1 MTTFGVQIEPQM
13 GYNWKEIYDIVKA
26 AEKNNFTHT
35 WFSDHFLLRADSVD
49 QNCYECIAAMM
60 GAAAKTEKLRIGPLV
75 LCNLYRYPAVLAKQ
89 IATLDHF
96 SNGRIEFGFG
106 TGWKEVEFN
115 QYGIDFPSGGV
126 RLAMFEEALQIIKS
140 LWTEERTTFEGKYYK
155 IKDAVAAPKPLQKP
169 HPTIWIGVGS
179 GKDKILNL
187 TAKYGEG
194 VNFAWAVPVEE
205 LEQKFDKLDSMMV
218 EHGRDSK
225 IMKKSYGAWSQIYK
239 DEEEKKKHLKET
251 AEHQKISVEEL
262 ETRLANILHGTP
274 DEIIGKI
281 KDYKKIGVD
290 HFIMFFPQNE
300 EVEQI
305 EIFANEIMPK
315 I

>member
-1 MTTFGVQIEPQM
+1 MVSYGVQIEPQM
-13 GYNWKEIYDIVKA
+13 GYNWKEITDIIQT
-26 AEKNNFTHT
+26 AEKLDFTHA
-35 WFSDHFLLRADSVD
+35 WFSDHFLLREDSVD
-49 QNCYECIAAMM
+49 TYCFECIAAMQ
-60 GAAAKTEKLRIGPLV
+60 GSAAKTKQLRIGPLV

-106 TGWKEVEFN
+106 AGWKEIEFN

-140 LWTEERTTFEGKYYK
+140 LWTEERTTYEGKYYT
-155 IKDAVAAPKPLQKP
+155 IKNAVSSPKPLQKP

-194 VNFAWAVPVEE
+194 VNFAWSVPVNE
-205 LEQKFDKLDSMMV
+205 LDQKFTKLEDLMIK
-218 EHGRDSK
+218 HGRNPK
-225 IMKKSYGAWSQIYK
+225 NMKKSYGSWTHIYK

-251 AEHQKISVEEL
+251 AEHQKISVKEL
-262 ETRLANILHGTP
+262 EERLSKILHGTP
-274 DEIIGKI
+274 EEIISKI
-281 KDYKKIGVD
+281 KDYKRIGVD
-290 HFIMFFPQNE
+290 HLILFFPLKQ
-300 EVEQI
+300 EVEQMKLMAEKI
-305 EIFANEIMPK
+305 IPK

>member
-13 GYNWKEIYDIVKA
+13 GYTWQEIYNIVQA

-49 QNCYECIAAMM
+49 QNCYECITAMM

-106 TGWKEVEFN
+106 TGWKEIEFN
-115 QYGIDFPSGGV
+115 QYGIEFPSGGV

-140 LWTEERTTFEGKYYK
+140 LWTEERTTFDGKYYK
-155 IKDAVAAPKPLQKP
+155 IKDAVASPKPYQKP
-169 HPTIWIGVGS
+169 HPTIWIGLGG
-179 GKDKILNL
+179 GKPKITRL
-187 TAKYGEG
+187 AAQYAEG
-194 VNFAWAVPVEE
+194 INYVWAIPPDE
-205 LEQKFDKLDSMMV
+205 LKQKLD
-218 EHGRDSK
+218 EFDEIAKELGRDPSM
-225 IMKKSYGAWSQIYK
+225 IKKSYGAWTDVFE
-239 DEEEKKKHLKET
+239 DEKAKLEAIKKLAEERKVPIE
-251 AEHQKISVEEL
+251 EVEKGMKRAL
-262 ETRLANILHGTP
+262 VGTRE
-274 DEIIGKI
+274 EIIEKM
-281 KDYKKIGVD
+281 KEYQKLKLD
-290 HFIMFFPQNE
+290 HFIIMFPYQKELEQMKIFKE
-300 EVEQI
+300 EI
-305 EIFANEIMPK
+305 LPK

>member
-13 GYNWKEIYDIVKA
+13 GYTWQEIYNIVQT
-26 AEKNNFTHT
+26 AERNGFTHT
-35 WFSDHFLLRADSVD
+35 WFSDHFLLKEDSVD
-49 QNCYECIAAMM
+49 TDCYECIAAMM

-96 SNGRIEFGFG
+96 SEGRIEFGFG
-106 TGWKEVEFN
+106 TGWKEIEFN

-126 RLAMFEEALQIIKS
+126 RLGMFEEALQIIKS

-155 IKDAVAAPKPLQKP
+155 IKNAVASPKPFQKP

-205 LEQKFDKLDSMMV
+205 LKQKFDKLDDLMV
-218 EHGRDSK
+218 VHGKDPK
-225 IMKKSYGAWSQIYK
+225 LMKKSYGAWSHIYK
-239 DEEEKKKHLKET
+239 DEEEKKTHLKET
-251 AEHQKISVEEL
+251 AEHQKITTEEL
-262 ETRLANILHGTP
+262 ETRLTQILHGTP
-274 DEIIGKI
+274 DEIIAKI
-281 KDYKKIGVD
+281 KDYEKIGVD
-290 HFIMFFPQNE
+290 HFIMFFPQKE

-305 EIFANEIMPK
+305 KIFAEKIMPK

>member
-13 GYNWKEIYDIVKA
+13 GYNWKEIYDIVQA
-26 AEKNNFTHT
+26 AEKNSFTHT

-49 QNCYECIAAMM
+49 QNCFECIAAMM

-115 QYGIDFPSGGV
+115 QYGIEFPSGGV

-140 LWTEERTTFEGKYYK
+140 LWTEERTTFDGKYYK

-194 VNFAWAVPVEE
+194 VNFAWAVSVDD
-205 LEQKFDKLDSMMV
+205 LEQKFYKLDNMMV
-218 EHGRDSK
+218 EHGRDPK

-239 DEEEKKKHLKET
+239 DEDEKKKHLKET
-251 AEHQKISVEEL
+251 AEHQKVSVEEL
-262 ETRLANILHGTP
+262 EKRLANIVHGTP
-274 DEIIGKI
+274 DEIVAKL

-300 EVEQI
+300 EVQQI
-305 EIFANEIMPK
+305 KIFADKIMPK

>member
-13 GYNWKEIYDIVKA
+13 GYNWKEIYDIVQA

-115 QYGIDFPSGGV
+115 QYGIEFPSGGV

-205 LEQKFDKLDSMMV
+205 LERKFDKLDSMMV
-218 EHGRDSK
+218 EHGRDPK

-262 ETRLANILHGTP
+262 ETRLVNVLHGTP
-274 DEIIGKI
+274 NEIVGKI

-305 EIFANEIMPK
+305 EIFAEEVMPK